1 MRPTALDPQTAL
13 VLIDLQKGITRLPTI
28 HPTELVVANASRLA
42 AAFRANGLPVILVR
56 VAYSADEADR
66 LRLRVAS
73 ARAIGPLSPDY
84 SELEKALDQQPSDI
98 LITKRQWGAFFGTDL
113 DLQLRRR
120 GATGIV
126 LAGIATSMGVES
138 TARQAFEHGYNVT
151 VAVDAVTDLN
161 ADAHA
166 RSLDW
171 IFPMLGELGTTDEII
186 SLLSAMRA

>member
-1 MRPTALDPQTAL
+1 MKPTALDPQTAL
-13 VLIDLQKGITRLPTI
+13 VLIDLQKGITSLPTV
-28 HPTELVVANASRLA
+28 HPSEFVVANASRLA
-42 AAFRANGLPVILVR
+42 AAFRARALPVVLVR

-73 ARAIGPLSPDY
+73 ARAAAPLPPDY
-84 SELEKALDQQPSDI
+84 SELEKALDRQGNDI

-120 GATGIV
+120 RVTGIV

-151 VAVDAVTDLN
+151 IAIDAVTDLN
-161 ADAHA
+161 AAAHA

-171 IFPMLGELGTTDEII
+171 IFPMLGELGTTDEIL

>member
-1 MRPTALDPQTAL
+1 MKPTALDPQTAL

-28 HPTELVVANASRLA
+28 HPAAAVLANAARLA
-42 AAFRANGLPVILVR
+42 ARFRVLPVVLVR

-73 ARAIGPLSPDY
+73 ALPAGPLAPDY
-84 SELEKALDQQPSDI
+84 SELENGLDQRANDI

-120 GATGIV
+120 RVTGIV
-126 LAGIATSMGVES
+126 LAGIATSLGVES

-151 VAVDAVTDLN
+151 VAIDAVTDLN

-171 IFPMLGELGTTDEII
+171 IFPMLGELGATDEIL
-186 SLLSAMRA
+186 SLLSAIRP

>member
-1 MRPTALDPQTAL
+1 MMPTALDLQTAL

-73 ARAIGPLSPDY
+73 AREIGPLSPDY

-120 GATGIV
+120 RATGIV

-138 TARQAFEHGYNVT
+138 TARQAFENGYNVT
-151 VAVDAVTDLN
+151 IAVDAVTDVN

-171 IFPMLGELGTTDEII
+171 IFPMLGELGTTDEIL
-186 SLLSAMRA
+186 SLLPATRA

>member
-1 MRPTALDPQTAL
+1 MKPTALDPQTAL

-28 HPTELVVANASRLA
+28 HPAAAVLANAARLA
-42 AAFRANGLPVILVR
+42 ARFRVLRLPVVPVR

-73 ARAIGPLSPDY
+73 ALPAGPLAPDY
-84 SELEKALDQQPSDI
+84 SELENGLDQRANDI

-120 GATGIV
+120 RVTGIV
-126 LAGIATSMGVES
+126 LAGIATSLGVES

-151 VAVDAVTDLN
+151 VAIDAVTDLN

-171 IFPMLGELGTTDEII
+171 IFPMLGELGATDEIL
-186 SLLSAMRA
+186 SLLSAIRP

>member
-1 MRPTALDPQTAL
+1 MKPTALDPQTAL

-42 AAFRANGLPVILVR
+42 AAFRADGLPVVLVR

-66 LRLRVAS
+66 LRLRVARG
-73 ARAIGPLSPDY
+73 RAIGPLSPDY

-120 GATGIV
+120 RVTGIV

-151 VAVDAVTDLN
+151 IAVDAVTDLN

-171 IFPMLGELGTTDEII
+171 IFPMLGELGTTDEIL
-186 SLLSAMRA
+186 SLLPATKA

>member
-1 MRPTALDPQTAL
+1 MKPTALDPQTAL

-120 GATGIV
+120 RATGIV

-151 VAVDAVTDLN
+151 IAVDAVTDLN

-171 IFPMLGELGTTDEII
+171 IFPMLGELGTTDEIL
-186 SLLSAMRA
+186 SLLPATRA

>member
-1 MRPTALDPQTAL
+1 MKPTALDPQTAL
-13 VLIDLQKGITRLPTI
+13 VLIDFQKGVTRLPTI
-28 HPTELVVANASRLA
+28 HSAAAVLANAARLA
-42 AAFRANGLPVILVR
+42 AGFREVRLPVVLVR

-73 ARAIGPLSPDY
+73 PRSSGPLPADY
-84 SELEKALDQQPSDI
+84 SELENGLDQQADDI
-98 LITKRQWGAFFGTDL
+98 LITKRQWGAFFGTDF

-120 GATGIV
+120 GVTGIV

-138 TARQAFEHGYNVT
+138 TARQAFEYGYNIT

-171 IFPMLGELGTTDEII
+171 IFPMLGELGRTDDILG
-186 SLLSAMRA
+186 LLASIRT

>member
-1 MRPTALDPQTAL
+1 MKPTALDPQTAL

-42 AAFRANGLPVILVR
+42 AAFRAYGLPVILVR

-98 LITKRQWGAFFGTDL
+98 LITKRQWGAFFGTGL

-120 GATGIV
+120 RATGIV

-151 VAVDAVTDLN
+151 IAVDAVTDLN

-171 IFPMLGELGTTDEII
+171 IFPMLGELGTTDEIL
-186 SLLSAMRA
+186 SLLPAARA